1 MRFTNEPEPL
11 PSQARRRLLRTDM
24 HRYFFPLFI
33 ASLLCMTPLSAL
45 AQQPEEDP
53 PPAEEEEPPESGDEE
68 GDTGDEGTEE
78 EGEEGE
84 KDDPPA
90 KDPEEQD
97 GAEEGEADEGG
108 EDEEVM
114 SEEIKA
120 ELKRR
125 AIEELKAR
133 EAEKEENTLTPE
145 ELEEQRFDAAFG
157 VSTQLREKEQ
167 ARQRAENATG
177 DVEYFLPEDP
187 SNAPQLDYNEPI
199 VCAYRPGS
207 NVMVRMQC
215 DHEKKECLVAEE
227 AVFHTLP
234 NSEGGDKNNPEIVPT
249 DSVPEQLS
257 GCYRLIQ
264 QEEFALLESRGYTLI
279 PALLEIPHGYKRD
292 ERGRAF
298 QTHFDLR
305 SRLLLG
311 VYYMGSVADSY
322 GQTLAIETRSSYEHI
337 GHSKKRRHRFS
348 FIEGEFV
355 LSPIRARA
363 LLFDYN
369 YGRVNNEP
377 LFYITNLI
385 GEPSRTDV
393 YMRIG
398 KGLTL
403 GRLDYQSYANAPDQ
417 TMLDMVAGR
426 LQWEILQGFGLEDY
440 FMLSTASGFGTR
452 RIGNDDA
459 GSVYFYPELGFK
471 AIWLQSPRGLFQ
483 LATEG
488 RVRYAFEPDI
498 GSAWQMAIA
507 SASAEWVMLA
517 ISDQPISLY
526 ARPEARFMN
535 IPSDGI
541 QQGDFRFMAGIR
553 FNFFAPPPTDPVE
566 VERQF
571 SSQSY

>member
-1 MRFTNEPEPL
+1 M
-11 PSQARRRLLRTDM
+11 RTDLQ
-24 HRYFFPLFI
+24 RYLSI
-33 ASLLCMTPLSAL
+33 ALLVAFSCGAPAL
-45 AQQPEEDP
+45 AFAQQPEE
-53 PPAEEEEPPESGDEE
+53 EPPVEDGEPTPGESEGEDE
-68 GDTGDEGTEE
+68 GDGDAD
-78 EGEEGE
+78 GEDG
-84 KDDPPA
+84 KDDPGDGTEGDGEP
-90 KDPEEQD
+90 KD
-97 GAEEGEADEGG
+97 GEAEPDGDGSTSDDEGG
-108 EDEEVM
+108 VTKEEDEALREQLK
-114 SEEIKA
+114 EEM
-120 ELKRR
+120 KRR
-125 AIEELKAR
+125 AIEELRAR
-133 EAEKEENTLTPE
+133 EAAKAKDNQLTPE
-145 ELEEQRFDAAFG
+145 ELEAQQFDSAFG
-157 VSTQLREKEQ
+157 VSAQLRTKEEE
-167 ARQRAENATG
+167 ARRAANAKS
-177 DVEYFLPEDP
+177 DIEYFLPADP
-187 SNAPQLDYNEPI
+187 KNAPQLDYNEPI
-199 VCAYRPGS
+199 TCAYREGS
-207 NVMVRMQC
+207 NIVLHLQC

-227 AVFHTLP
+227 AVFRTRP
-234 NSEGGDKNNPEIVPT
+234 NSEGGDKDNPELIPT
-249 DSVPEQLS
+249 DGIPEQTR
-257 GCYRLIQ
+257 GCYHVVQ
-264 QEEFALLESRGYTLI
+264 QEEFAMLEERGYKLI

-311 VYYMGSVADSY
+311 VYYMGAVDGNDY
-322 GQTLAIETRSSYEHI
+322 GQTLAIETKSSYEHI

-369 YGRVNNEP
+369 YGRVGDEP
-377 LFYITNLI
+377 LFYLTNLI

-398 KGLTL
+398 KGITL
-403 GRLDYQSYANAPDQ
+403 GRLDYQSYANAQDQ

-440 FMLSTASGFGTR
+440 FMVSTASGFGTR

-471 AIWLQSPRGLFQ
+471 AIWLRSPRGLFQ

-498 GSAWQMAIA
+498 GSAWQMATA

-526 ARPEARFMN
+526 ARPEARFVN
-535 IPSDGI
+535 IPSDNL
-541 QQGDFRFMAGIR
+541 QQGDLRFMAGIR
-553 FNFFAPPPTDPVE
+553 FNFFAPPPTDPAE
-566 VERQF
+566 VARQL

>member
-1 MRFTNEPEPL
+1 MRFVNEPEPL
-11 PSQARRRLLRTDM
+11 PSQARRRLLRTDIY
-24 HRYFFPLFI
+24 RYLVPTFI
-33 ASLLCMTPLSAL
+33 ASLLCLTPLAAL
-45 AQQPEEDP
+45 AQQPEGDP
-53 PPAEEEEPPESGDEE
+53 PPAEEEEGQPV
-68 GDTGDEGTEE
+68 

-84 KDDPPA
+84 AGTEDA
-90 KDPEEQD
+90 E
-97 GAEEGEADEGG
+97 EEGEVGEEEDGAKEETPDTAAEEDPEGEGG
-108 EDEEVM
+108 KRESLEEEM
-114 SEEIKA
+114 
-120 ELKRR
+120 KRR

-133 EAEKEENTLTPE
+133 EAEREANAMTPE

-157 VSTQLREKEQ
+157 VSAQMRAKEQ
-167 ARQRAENATG
+167 EKQRAENAQG
-177 DVEYFLPEDP
+177 DIEYFLPKDP
-187 SNAPQLDYNEPI
+187 ANAPQLDYNKPI
-199 VCAYRPGS
+199 TCSYRPGS

-227 AVFHTLP
+227 AVFRARP
-234 NSEGGDKNNPEIVPT
+234 NSEGGDKDNPELVPT

-257 GCYRLIQ
+257 GCYTLVQ
-264 QEEFALLESRGYTLI
+264 QEEFAQLEARGYKLI
-279 PALLEIPHGYKRD
+279 PALLEISYGYKRD
-292 ERGRAF
+292 DRGRAF

-311 VYYMGSVADSY
+311 VYYMGSVGDAY
-322 GQTLAIETRSSYEHI
+322 GQTLAIETKSSYEHI

-369 YGRVNNEP
+369 YGRVGDEP

-403 GRLDYQSYANAPDQ
+403 GRLDYQSFADAPDQ

-471 AIWLQSPRGLFQ
+471 AIWLKSPRGLFQ

-566 VERQF
+566 VERQL